1 MANGFLAC
9 PKRNRNSRPPTVL
22 VRLQKYLAEAGIASR
37 RHSEQLIESGRV
49 SVNGQP
55 VRLLGTKVDAEC
67 DAVAVDGKMV
77 VVERKVYIAL
87 NKPAGF
93 LCTNHDTHQRK
104 RAVDLLPASLPRL
117 YTVGRLDKDTEGLL
131 FLTNDG
137 TFSLRLT
144 HPRYKMNKTYLVE
157 VEGELTSAEIARLL
171 KGVRSDGETLHAN
184 RIFQVRS
191 QKNTTE
197 LRLVLSEGK
206 KRQIRRMM
214 AAVGHPVGRLV
225 RLAVG
230 PVELGNLAT
239 SQWRHLTHEEI
250 YELMHFS
257 PATIRT

>member
-1 MANGFLAC
+1 M
-9 PKRNRNSRPPTVL
+9 L

-37 RHSEQLIESGRV
+37 RHCEQLIEDGRV
-49 SVNGQP
+49 SVNGRP
-55 VRLLGTKVDAEC
+55 IRLLGTKVDAER
-67 DAVAVDGKMV
+67 DTVAVDGQAV
-77 VVERKVYIAL
+77 AVERKVYIAL

-104 RAVDLLPASLPRL
+104 RAVDLLPLALPRL

-144 HPRYKMNKTYLVE
+144 HPRYKMRKTYLVE

-171 KGVRSDGETLHAN
+171 KGVRSERQMLHAEK
-184 RIFQVRS
+184 IFQVRS
-191 QKNTTE
+191 LANTTE

-214 AAVGHPVGRLV
+214 AAVGHPVKRLV

-230 PVELGNLAT
+230 PVKLGNLAT
-239 SQWRHLTHEEI
+239 SQWRYLTHEEV
-250 YELMHFS
+250 YKLMQFS
-257 PATIRT
+257 PAAFCP

>member
-1 MANGFLAC
+1 
-9 PKRNRNSRPPTVL
+9 VL
-22 VRLQKYLAEAGIASR
+22 VRLQKYLAETGLASR
-37 RHSEQLIESGRV
+37 RHCEQLIEDGRV

-55 VRLLGTKVDAEC
+55 IRLLGTKIDA
-67 DAVAVDGKMV
+67 DRDTVAVDGQAV
-77 VVERKVYIAL
+77 AVQRKLYIAL

-93 LCTNHDTHQRK
+93 VCTNRDSHQRK
-104 RAVDLLPASLPRL
+104 RAVDLLPHTLPRL

-144 HPRYKMNKTYLVE
+144 HPRYKMSKTYLVE

-171 KGVRSDGETLHAN
+171 NGVRSERQLLHAE

-191 QKNTTE
+191 RTNTTE
-197 LRLVLSEGK
+197 LRLVLREGK

-214 AAVGHPVGRLV
+214 AAVGHPVKRLV

-239 SQWRHLTHEEI
+239 SQWRYLTYEEVLK
-250 YELMHFS
+250 LMQFS
-257 PATIRT
+257 LW